1 MFIVCKSLEVSA
13 SHFLSLSY
21 DSPCANIHG
30 HNWHIEVWC
39 RAESLNQD
47 GMVVDF
53 KHIKE
58 KIHGRLDHKYLN
70 DVLPFNPT
78 AENIA
83 KWITEEIPEC
93 FKAEVQ
99 ESDGNLAIYEADE

>member
-1 MFIVCKSLEVSA
+1 
-13 SHFLSLSY
+13 
-21 DSPCANIHG
+21 
-30 HNWHIEVWC
+30 
-39 RAESLNQD
+39 
-47 GMVVDF
+47 MVVDF